1 MENTD
6 TQRPIAKF
14 RGIRQAYDDILR
26 HDPDSVITEYFIRQ
40 LCKQGQIAF
49 IESGNKIYVNLDS
62 LYRFLSDEPP

>member
-1 MENTD
+1 MEITE
-6 TQRPIAKF
+6 TQKPIAKY
-14 RGIRQAYDDILR
+14 RTIRQCYEEILR
-26 HDPDSVITEYFIRQ
+26 LDPDSVITEYFIRQ